1 MHDDVYLEVY
11 VHMIARIST
20 RCNVCVHMM
29 TKCASRLDVMC
40 ISRLVSST
48 HTVYEMM
55 NDVSVCVSISTRSY
69 DEISSRLMRL
79 CEYLD

>member
-11 VHMIARIST
+11 AYMIAHIST

-29 TKCASRLDVMC
+29 TKCASRLDPLRG
-40 ISRLVSST
+40 SRLVSSS

-55 NDVSVCVSISTRSY
+55 ND
-69 DEISSRLMRL
+69 D
-79 CEYLD
+79 EYLD